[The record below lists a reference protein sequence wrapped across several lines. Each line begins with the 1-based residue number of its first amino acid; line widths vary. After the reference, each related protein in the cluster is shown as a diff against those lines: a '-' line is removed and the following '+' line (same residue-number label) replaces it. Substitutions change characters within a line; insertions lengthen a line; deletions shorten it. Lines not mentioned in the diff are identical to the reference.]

1 VQDRSTESGAPTP
14 AGFDRDLLLKAAY
27 HFCIDWLK
35 RGRLA
40 RAVRRRG
47 VAGLARQ
54 IALRAR
60 GLFYLDE
67 EHIWY
72 TLALSR
78 VDRLPLAEGYEL
90 RLATDRD
97 LDEVCELTMSS
108 IDDVRAR
115 RADGAQLWLVVGGPE
130 LAFLC
135 WIFSRATPVRAAA
148 SRMLELPPG
157 VACLEDS
164 FTAAS
169 HRGRGIA
176 GAAWAA
182 IGEGLGV
189 TGFEVL
195 ITKVEVENGPSRRAV
210 EKAGFREACLMRLRR
225 RGRRETVTLERL
237 PTQLT
242 PEEQGAEGHLERS
255 LRRG

>member
-1 VQDRSTESGAPTP
+1 
-14 AGFDRDLLLKAAY
+14 
-27 HFCIDWLK
+27 
-35 RGRLA
+35 
-40 RAVRRRG
+40 

-54 IALRAR
+54 LALRAR
-60 GLFYLDE
+60 GFVYLDE

-72 TLALSR
+72 TLALSQ
-78 VDRLPLAEGYEL
+78 VVRLPLAEGYEL
-90 RLATDRD
+90 RLATEHD
-97 LDEVCELTMSS
+97 LDAVCDLTTIS

-115 RADGAQLWLVVGGPE
+115 LGDEAQLWVVVRGSE
-130 LAFLC
+130 LAFVC
-135 WIFSRATPVRAAA
+135 WIFPRATPVRAAA
-148 SRMLELPPG
+148 SRVLELPLG

-176 GAAWAA
+176 GAAWTA
-182 IGEGLGV
+182 IGEGLRV

-210 EKAGFREACLMRLRR
+210 EKAAFREAGLMRLRR
-225 RGRRETVTLERL
+225 RGRRETVTLEQL
-237 PTQLT
+237 PTQLS
-242 PEEQGAEGHLERS
+242 PEEDGAEGHLERS